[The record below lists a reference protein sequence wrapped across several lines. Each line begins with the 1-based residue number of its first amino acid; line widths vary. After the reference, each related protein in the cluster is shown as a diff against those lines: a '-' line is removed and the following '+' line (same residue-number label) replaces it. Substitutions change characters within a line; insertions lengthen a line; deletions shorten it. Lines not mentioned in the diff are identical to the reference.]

1 MIGIGRFVDKIMD
14 GTNNKRLS
22 LDLKDGATEE
32 TEDTI
37 SNPNKFNQMKK

>member
-14 GTNNKRLS
+14 VSINKRLS
-22 LDLKDGATEE
+22 LVLKDEVTED

-37 SNPNKFNQMKK
+37 SNPKNFNKMK